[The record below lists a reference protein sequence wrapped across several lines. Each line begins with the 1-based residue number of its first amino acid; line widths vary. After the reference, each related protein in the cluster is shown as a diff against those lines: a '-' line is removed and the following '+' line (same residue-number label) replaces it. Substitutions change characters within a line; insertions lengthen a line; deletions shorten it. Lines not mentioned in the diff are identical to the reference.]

1 MVNNTRN
8 DSGGSRKSLK
18 NFLQSKSIQTAEI
31 KKRINDFGDRTKNVF
46 QSRSEASKAE
56 SKDYSIG
63 ERQVGPYGFEK
74 INISDDESEIFIFKR
89 PDKVSFDD
97 LDFTP
102 YRMDGGSTC
111 GSTDPVAIVT
121 PKVEAPVS
129 EAPARDATFEEMFSA
144 PSAPKQIKVN
154 SGVVD
159 ENGKISVGNSL
170 FDKMKVGGSITN
182 TGSVPHMEF
191 IDDEPVAE
199 GPVAEIPAAEEP
211 VGEIFTV
218 ASSVEAPIV
227 EAPADAPVG
236 QIEAPVEE
244 IVEVAPEMDTSVTEA
259 PVEAPAEESVEEV
272 PVTEI
277 PVTEEPVIEALVDN
291 GPVEDT
297 PVMESTD
304 TEEDDYAWL
313 DLEDDDEGEV
323 YVEAPVE
330 PAMEQVEAPVE
341 PVIGAISAGAV
352 VENIAEQTEAPLEV
366 TAKAPEKIEVPETE
380 ISGLMM
386 DGAKAS
392 SGSETDA
399 ATVAKEELQ
408 TAVTGA
414 EVMEP
419 KASSIAG
426 LTEDGEGRRAL
437 SDPKVRRPRT
447 MRFKNGVLCNNTE
460 PQEELRRP
468 LE

>member
-18 NFLQSKSIQTAEI
+18 SFLQSKSIQTAEI
-31 KKRINDFGDRTKNVF
+31 KKKINDFGDRTKNVF
-46 QSRSEASKAE
+46 QSRSDSSKAE
-56 SKDYSIG
+56 SKDYSMG

-89 PDKVSFDD
+89 PDKMSFDD

-102 YRMDGGSTC
+102 YHMNGGNTC
-111 GSTDPVAIVT
+111 GSTDPVAVVT
-121 PKVEAPVS
+121 PKVEVPVS
-129 EAPARDATFEEMFSA
+129 EAPARDTAFEEMFSSST
-144 PSAPKQIKVN
+144 SAPKQIKVN
-154 SGVVD
+154 AGVVGED
-159 ENGKISVGNSL
+159 GKISVASNNNL
-170 FDKMKVGGSITN
+170 FEKMKTGESITN
-182 TGSVPHMEF
+182 TGSVPHMELL
-191 IDDEPVAE
+191 DDDPVEEPVTEMPAAE
-199 GPVAEIPAAEEP
+199 ETVGEIFTVASAAEASVIEAPVEEIPEEAPEVDVSVIDAPAEVPVEEPVEGSDVMEIPAAEEP
-211 VGEIFTV
+211 VTET
-218 ASSVEAPIV
+218 IV
-227 EAPADAPVG
+227 EG
-236 QIEAPVEE
+236 
-244 IVEVAPEMDTSVTEA
+244 SV
-259 PVEAPAEESVEEV
+259 
-272 PVTEI
+272 
-277 PVTEEPVIEALVDN
+277 D
-291 GPVEDT
+291 DT
-297 PVMESTD
+297 PVMESAD
-304 TEEDDYAWL
+304 A
-313 DLEDDDEGEV
+313 EDDDYSWLSFEDDAECEAV
-323 YVEAPVE
+323 IEAPVE
-330 PAMEQVEAPVE
+330 PAMEQTEAPVAPVAEAVIVGAVAESIVQQTEAPVE
-341 PVIGAISAGAV
+341 
-352 VENIAEQTEAPLEV
+352 EAPLEV

-392 SGSETDA
+392 SGSQTDA
-399 ATVAKEELQ
+399 ASVVKEELQ
-408 TAVTGA
+408 TAQTGA